1 MEDRNAILAVG
12 KAVSENHTAALFQQ
26 GGMAMQQRTLGRGL
40 QVSAL
45 GLGCMGMSEFYGPR
59 DDALALQT
67 LDCAIEAGIDMLDTA
82 DIYGPHHNEE
92 LIGRFLAS
100 RRPRV
105 KIATKFG
112 IVRQAGEYRRGLDNS
127 PQYARQS
134 CEDSLRRL
142 GVERIDLYY
151 VHRVDAA
158 RPIEETMQGLAR
170 LVQEGKIARIGLCEV
185 SAATL
190 RRAHAVHPV
199 AAVQTEYSLW
209 TREVEDEVLPAC
221 RELGVGLVAYS
232 PLGRGFLTGR
242 FHGAT
247 AFEPGDFR
255 ASLPRF
261 QPGNIDT
268 NQPWWA
274 PCQPWRSTRAAHL
287 RRSPWPGCWPRGR
300 TWCPFPE
307 PAALPTCRTTWG
319 RCRWPSRR
327 RNGPGCSVPAT
338 NCPWPG
344 SATRRKA

>member
-151 VHRVDAA
+151 CHRRNPDE
-158 RPIEETMQGLAR
+158 PIED
-170 LVQEGKIARIGLCEV
+170 
-185 SAATL
+185 
-190 RRAHAVHPV
+190 V
-199 AAVQTEYSLW
+199 A
-209 TREVEDEVLPAC
+209 
-221 RELGVGLVAYS
+221 
-232 PLGRGFLTGR
+232 
-242 FHGAT
+242 GA
-247 AFEPGDFR
+247 
-255 ASLPRF
+255 
-261 QPGNIDT
+261 
-268 NQPWWA
+268 
-274 PCQPWRSTRAAHL
+274 
-287 RRSPWPGCWPRGR
+287 
-300 TWCPFPE
+300 
-307 PAALPTCRTTWG
+307 
-319 RCRWPSRR
+319 
-327 RNGPGCSVPAT
+327 
-338 NCPWPG
+338 
-344 SATRRKA
+344 